1 MGCEAL
7 SGSSVRQWCDD
18 KEPAANFRGLST
30 AFRSGAKA
38 RAAGKSKA
46 ECRYGREDFAAAW
59 RAGFD
64 GMDAYLSAG
73 GILLCDHCGQVLK
86 GEP

>member
-1 MGCEAL
+1 MGQEAL
-7 SGSSVRQWCDD
+7 KGSSVRQWCDD
-18 KEPAANFRGLST
+18 NEPSAKFTGIST

-46 ECRYGREDFAAAW
+46 ECRYGREDFASAW
-59 RAGFD
+59 EAGFD

-86 GEP
+86 GAS